1 MAGAGGRGAAA
12 VRWLANLRRIARQ
25 PADGVASVTHLD
37 VGPLGQLTT
46 VDGQR
51 LDWFPQGVVDEAVA
65 SLAESDVV
73 TFDGHPVAT
82 SQSGDV
88 RWISADW
95 SGSVGDSPSPWGP
108 GPSDGS
114 GPRLGWAGEVEAG
127 GVVWLRNRVYDPAT
141 RAFLSRD
148 PLAGEPTRPGGLANP
163 YQYASNDPVN
173 RRDPSGL
180 KPVTAAEADKQIAS
194 WTTPQWGKI
203 ASAAELVGGV
213 ALCFT
218 PLAPIGAGILLGEA
232 TSVGS
237 QMLLNH
243 GQVDWNNIAI
253 SGAIGGVGGGA
264 GMALD
269 GLAGAGGAGAET
281 LAPGTVADQGG
292 AGITNVFRVEGPGN
306 ARLDISPAGDV
317 AIKSDNTL
325 FLNFGDQTRAQE
337 SLATRLSQGFEG
349 TSVKSFQVPS
359 SYVNEL
365 RGTAVPE
372 SRAPDIETRSRW
384 SAP

>member
-1 MAGAGGRGAAA
+1 MESVEHPDVGTVSARRDADGRLIEVTGRGLLRRWVRDGGGRPITYREEIAGRVSVTELSWDARGRLIREKSDGGSRRYRYGQLIGMEGPDDSWSWSYDADGCL
-12 VRWLANLRRIARQ
+12 VREVGPEGEKVFVYDEASQLVEVDNGHTVTRFEYDGLGRRAGERSDDGSSVTYSWDGLGHLRRIARQ

-51 LDWFPQGVVDEAVA
+51 LDWLRSRRGSGVARRERCRHLRRP
-65 SLAESDVV
+65 S
-73 TFDGHPVAT
+73 GAT

-127 GVVWLRNRVYDPAT
+127 GVVWLRNRAYDPAT

-194 WTTPQWGKI
+194 
-203 ASAAELVGGV
+203 
-213 ALCFT
+213 
-218 PLAPIGAGILLGEA
+218 
-232 TSVGS
+232 
-237 QMLLNH
+237 
-243 GQVDWNNIAI
+243 
-253 SGAIGGVGGGA
+253 
-264 GMALD
+264 
-269 GLAGAGGAGAET
+269 
-281 LAPGTVADQGG
+281 
-292 AGITNVFRVEGPGN
+292 
-306 ARLDISPAGDV
+306 
-317 AIKSDNTL
+317 
-325 FLNFGDQTRAQE
+325 
-337 SLATRLSQGFEG
+337 
-349 TSVKSFQVPS
+349 
-359 SYVNEL
+359 
-365 RGTAVPE
+365 
-372 SRAPDIETRSRW
+372 
-384 SAP
+384 